1 MENLENMENMTTRT
15 VLWGVLWGEV
25 FWTTAEKE
33 ETEEIGKAEEKGK
46 AAGKAGE
53 AERAHPHE
61 GVRGTGAY
69 RPR

>member
-1 MENLENMENMTTRT
+1 MENLENMETRT

-25 FWTTAEKE
+25 FWTTAEKKETE
-33 ETEEIGKAEEKGK
+33 ETEEIGE
-46 AAGKAGE
+46 AAG
-53 AERAHPHE
+53 AEREHPHK